1 MKHEIHPYAEIF
13 PIHGGESL
21 DELARDI
28 QTNGLLEPIELYCG
42 KVLDGRRRLAACEK
56 VGVPPS
62 FRQYIGRDPL
72 GFVISKNLHRRHLDS
87 GERAMVAAKIANLKE
102 GKTPNTAQECAV
114 SQERAAEMLNVSRRS
129 VQNAAKVQ
137 ASAEPEVVEAVNK
150 KQATVTDAAAIA
162 DKPPAVQKAAVKA
175 KANGKA
181 KTLKEGAAKA
191 ESEAN
196 DDEGKVDDAPW
207 VDAWGI
213 PITAS
218 AAEAFKAQDAF
229 DELIAYLRAGQKM
242 FKALATLP
250 GAIYLSNFWQEG
262 KDGGFTH
269 PGLQSVIHN
278 LQDAKPKYTVC
289 PYAYSHLK
297 GYVHDKKC
305 NTCHGLGWMATI
317 GKSFM
322 PPEALINEAKK
333 AHGVEV
339 LGF

>member
-1 MKHEIHPYAEIF
+1 MSELKPHPLALEYERISQAEADFITADMKSNGYDETWPIVLYEKMILDGVTRQQCADAAGVRPCYATFDGTPEEARTFVRRANLNRRHLTEEQQAEKRTARIERVVAARVD
-13 PIHGGESL
+13 GQSL
-21 DELARDI
+21 RKIAAAENVSRATVARDI
-28 QTNGLLEPIELYCG
+28 EQAQLSQGVTVEPQNGVVKG
-42 KVLDGRRRLAACEK
+42 LDGKRQPASRK
-56 VGVPPS
+56 VKPKEPP
-62 FRQYIGRDPL
+62 
-72 GFVISKNLHRRHLDS
+72 
-87 GERAMVAAKIANLKE
+87 
-102 GKTPNTAQECAV
+102 
-114 SQERAAEMLNVSRRS
+114 
-129 VQNAAKVQ
+129 
-137 ASAEPEVVEAVNK
+137 
-150 KQATVTDAAAIA
+150 
-162 DKPPAVQKAAVKA
+162 PPAE
-175 KANGKA
+175 
-181 KTLKEGAAKA
+181 TD
-191 ESEAN
+191 

-207 VDAWGI
+207 VDAWGV

-278 LQDAKPKYTVC
+278 LQDARPKYTVC
-289 PYAYSHLK
+289 PYAYSQLK